1 MKSYK
6 IEVEGKKGL
15 AVEIPL
21 NKAPLVLVKG
31 EKGLVMCG
39 YLNIEAAQKLGQA
52 AAMVRGVSNAQDL
65 LEARIVSVTEAAS
78 QLGVSPGMTGQEA
91 LSHLL

>member
-1 MKSYK
+1 MKSFE

-21 NKAPLVLVKG
+21 NKAPLIMVKG
-31 EKGLVMCG
+31 EKGFIMCG
-39 YLNIEAAQKLGQA
+39 YLNVEAAQKLGQA
-52 AAMVRGVSNAQDL
+52 AAMVRGVSSAEDL
-65 LEARIVSVTEAAS
+65 LAAQIVAVTEAAS
-78 QLGVSPGMTGQEA
+78 QLGVSPGMTGEEA